1 MKKAFRRGL
10 LPLILAAAMT
20 VAASA
25 WFVVSRSV
33 TLADSHTAA
42 VSITAEAVETGT
54 GERYPITEEA
64 SILPAGTYVLTVKND
79 GDIPA
84 AYVLTVENDGDVPAA
99 YSLTVEDAAFSGDL
113 ETGRSDSAELTCYQ
127 SAWVSVT
134 PLWSAESGHS
144 LLDGHIVV
152 GEAPSQPEVTGESS
166 GTGE

>member
-10 LPLILAAAMT
+10 LPLILAAVMT

-42 VSITAEAVETGT
+42 VSVTAVAVEVTTGK
-54 GERYPITEEA
+54 PFSIEEE
-64 SILPAGTYVLTVKND
+64 SELPAGTYVLTVKNG

-84 AYVLTVENDGDVPAA
+84 AYVLTVEGE
-99 YSLTVEDAAFSGDL
+99 TFSGDL
-113 ETGRSDSAELTCYQ
+113 ETGRSDSADLTCYR
-127 SAWVSVT
+127 SARVSVT

>member
-25 WFVVSRSV
+25 WFYVSRSV
-33 TLADSHTAA
+33 TLADSRTAA
-42 VSITAEAVETGT
+42 VSVTAVAVEVTT
-54 GERYPITEEA
+54 GERFPIEEE
-64 SILPAGTYVLTVKND
+64 SELPAGTYD
-79 GDIPA
+79 
-84 AYVLTVENDGDVPAA
+84 LTVENDGKIRAA
-99 YSLTVEDAAFSGDL
+99 YVLTVEDAAFSGEL

-127 SAWVSVT
+127 SARVSVT

>member
-1 MKKAFRRGL
+1 MMKKAFRRGL
-10 LPLILAAAMT
+10 LPLILAAVMT

-25 WFVVSRSV
+25 WFYVSRSV
-33 TLADSHTAA
+33 TLADSRTAA

-54 GERYPITEEA
+54 GKRYPITEEA
-64 SILPAGTYVLTVKND
+64 SELPAGTYVLTVKNG

-84 AYVLTVENDGDVPAA
+84 AYI
-99 YSLTVEDAAFSGDL
+99 LTVEDAAFSGEL
-113 ETGRSDSAELTCYQ
+113 ETGRSDSADLTCYRSVQ
-127 SAWVSVT
+127 VSVT

>member
-10 LPLILAAAMT
+10 LPLILAAVMT

-25 WFVVSRSV
+25 WFYVSRSV
-33 TLADSHTAA
+33 TLADSCTAT

-54 GERYPITEEA
+54 GKRYLITEEA
-64 SILPAGTYVLTVKND
+64 SELPAGTYVLTVKNG

-84 AYVLTVENDGDVPAA
+84 AYVLTVEGE
-99 YSLTVEDAAFSGDL
+99 TFSGDL

-127 SAWVSVT
+127 SARVSVT

>member
-10 LPLILAAAMT
+10 LPLILAAVMT

-33 TLADSHTAA
+33 TLADSRTAVVSVTA
-42 VSITAEAVETGT
+42 VAVEVTT
-54 GERYPITEEA
+54 GERFSIEEERE
-64 SILPAGTYVLTVKND
+64 LLAGTYVLTVKND

-84 AYVLTVENDGDVPAA
+84 AYI
-99 YSLTVEDAAFSGDL
+99 LTVEDAAFSGEL

-127 SAWVSVT
+127 SARVSVT

-166 GTGE
+166 ETGE

>member
-1 MKKAFRRGL
+1 MMKKAFRRGL
-10 LPLILAAAMT
+10 LPLILAAVMT

-64 SILPAGTYVLTVKND
+64 SELPAGTYVLTVKND
-79 GDIPA
+79 GKIPA
-84 AYVLTVENDGDVPAA
+84 AYVLTVEDE
-99 YSLTVEDAAFSGDL
+99 TFSGDL
-113 ETGRSDSAELTCYQ
+113 DTGRSDSAELTCYQ
-127 SAWVSVT
+127 SARVSVT

-152 GEAPSQPEVTGESS
+152 DEAPSQPEVTGESS

>member
-64 SILPAGTYVLTVKND
+64 SELPAGTYDLTVEND
-79 GDIPA
+79 GKIPA
-84 AYVLTVENDGDVPAA
+84 AYVLTVEGE
-99 YSLTVEDAAFSGDL
+99 TFSGDL
-113 ETGRSDSAELTCYQ
+113 DTGRDTAADLTCYR
-127 SAWVSVT
+127 SARVSVT

>member
-33 TLADSHTAA
+33 TLADSRTAA
-42 VSITAEAVETGT
+42 VSVTAVAVEVTT
-54 GERYPITEEA
+54 GERFSIEEE
-64 SILPAGTYVLTVKND
+64 SELPAGTYVLTVKND

-84 AYVLTVENDGDVPAA
+84 AYI
-99 YSLTVEDAAFSGDL
+99 LTVEDAAFSGDL

-127 SAWVSVT
+127 GAWVSVT

>member
-33 TLADSHTAA
+33 TLADSRTAA
-42 VSITAEAVETGT
+42 VSVTAVAVEVTT
-54 GERYPITEEA
+54 GERFPIEEE
-64 SILPAGTYVLTVKND
+64 SELPAGTYD
-79 GDIPA
+79 
-84 AYVLTVENDGDVPAA
+84 LTVENDGKIRAA
-99 YSLTVEDAAFSGDL
+99 YILTVEDAAFSGDL

-127 SAWVSVT
+127 SARVSVT

>member
-1 MKKAFRRGL
+1 MMKKAFRRGL

-54 GERYPITEEA
+54 GVWYPISKEE
-64 SILPAGTYVLTVKND
+64 STLPAGTYVLTVKND

-84 AYVLTVENDGDVPAA
+84 AYVLTVEGE
-99 YSLTVEDAAFSGDL
+99 TFSGDL
-113 ETGRSDSAELTCYQ
+113 ETGRSDSADLTCYR

>member
-1 MKKAFRRGL
+1 MMKKAFRRGL

-33 TLADSHTAA
+33 TLADSRTAT

-54 GERYPITEEA
+54 GERYPITEEE
-64 SILPAGTYVLTVKND
+64 SELLAGTYVLTVKND
-79 GDIPA
+79 GEISA
-84 AYVLTVENDGDVPAA
+84 AYA
-99 YSLTVEDAAFSGDL
+99 LTVEDAAFSGDL
-113 ETGRSDSAELTCYQ
+113 ETGRSDSADLTCYR
-127 SAWVSVT
+127 SARVSVT

>member
-10 LPLILAAAMT
+10 LPLILAAVMT

-33 TLADSHTAA
+33 TLADSRTAA
-42 VSITAEAVETGT
+42 VSVTAVAVEVTT
-54 GERYPITEEA
+54 RERFSIEEA
-64 SILPAGTYVLTVKND
+64 SELPAGT
-79 GDIPA
+79 
-84 AYVLTVENDGDVPAA
+84 YVLTVENDGDVPAA
-99 YSLTVEDAAFSGDL
+99 YSLSVEDETFSGDL
-113 ETGRSDSAELTCYQ
+113 ETGWSDSANLTCYR
-127 SAWVSVT
+127 SARVSVT

-144 LLDGHIVV
+144 LLDGPIVV

>member
-10 LPLILAAAMT
+10 LPLILAAVMT

-33 TLADSHTAA
+33 TLADSRTAA
-42 VSITAEAVETGT
+42 VSVTAVAVEVTT
-54 GERYPITEEA
+54 GERFSIEEA
-64 SILPAGTYVLTVKND
+64 SELPTGTYVLTVENN
-79 GDIPA
+79 GEIPA
-84 AYVLTVENDGDVPAA
+84 AS
-99 YSLTVEDAAFSGDL
+99 SLAVEDETFSGDL
-113 ETGRSDSAELTCYQ
+113 ETGWSDSADLTCYQ
-127 SAWVSVT
+127 SVRVSVT

-144 LLDGHIVV
+144 LLDGHSVV

>member
-1 MKKAFRRGL
+1 MMKKAFRRGL
-10 LPLILAAAMT
+10 LPLILAAVMT

-25 WFVVSRSV
+25 WFYVSRSV
-33 TLADSHTAA
+33 TLADSRTAA

-64 SILPAGTYVLTVKND
+64 SELPAGTYVLTVKND
-79 GDIPA
+79 GDISA
-84 AYVLTVENDGDVPAA
+84 AYVLTVEDE
-99 YSLTVEDAAFSGDL
+99 TFSGDL
-113 ETGRSDSAELTCYQ
+113 DTGRDTTADLTCYR
-127 SAWVSVT
+127 SARVSVT

>member
-1 MKKAFRRGL
+1 MMKKAFRRGL

-25 WFVVSRSV
+25 WFYVSRSV
-33 TLADSHTAA
+33 TLADSLTAA
-42 VSITAEAVETGT
+42 VSITAEAVETST
-54 GERYPITEEA
+54 GERYPITEEE
-64 SILPAGTYVLTVKND
+64 STLPAGTYD
-79 GDIPA
+79 
-84 AYVLTVENDGDVPAA
+84 LTVENDGKIRAA
-99 YSLTVEDAAFSGDL
+99 YNLTVEDAAFSGDL

-127 SAWVSVT
+127 SARVSVT

>member
-1 MKKAFRRGL
+1 MMKKAFRRGL

-54 GERYPITEEA
+54 GVRYPITKEE
-64 SILPAGTYVLTVKND
+64 STLPAGTYVLTVKND
-79 GDIPA
+79 GD
-84 AYVLTVENDGDVPAA
+84 VPAA
-99 YSLTVEDAAFSGDL
+99 YILTVEDAAFSGEL
-113 ETGRSDSAELTCYQ
+113 ETGRSDSADLTCYR
-127 SAWVSVT
+127 SVRVSVT

>member
-10 LPLILAAAMT
+10 LPLILAAVMT

-42 VSITAEAVETGT
+42 VSVTAVAVEVTT
-54 GERYPITEEA
+54 GERFSIEEA
-64 SILPAGTYVLTVKND
+64 SELPTGTYVLTV
-79 GDIPA
+79 
-84 AYVLTVENDGDVPAA
+84 ENNGEIPAA
-99 YSLTVEDAAFSGDL
+99 YSLAVEDETFSGDL
-113 ETGRSDSAELTCYQ
+113 ETGWSDSADLTCYQ
-127 SAWVSVT
+127 SVRVSVT

-144 LLDGHIVV
+144 LLDGPIVV

>member
-1 MKKAFRRGL
+1 MMKKAFRRGL

-25 WFVVSRSV
+25 WFYVSRSV
-33 TLADSHTAA
+33 TLTDSRTAA

-64 SILPAGTYVLTVKND
+64 SFLPAGTYVLRVEND
-79 GDIPA
+79 GGVPA
-84 AYVLTVENDGDVPAA
+84 AYVLTVEDE
-99 YSLTVEDAAFSGDL
+99 TFSGDL
-113 ETGRSDSAELTCYQ
+113 DTGRDTAADLTCYQ
-127 SAWVSVT
+127 GAWVAMT

-152 GEAPSQPEVTGESS
+152 GEAPSQPEVTGEVSE
-166 GTGE
+166 TGN

>member
-1 MKKAFRRGL
+1 MMKKAFRRGL

-33 TLADSHTAA
+33 TLADSRTAA
-42 VSITAEAVETGT
+42 VSVTAVAVEVTT
-54 GERYPITEEA
+54 GERFPIEEE
-64 SILPAGTYVLTVKND
+64 SELPAGTYD
-79 GDIPA
+79 
-84 AYVLTVENDGDVPAA
+84 LTVENDGKIRAA
-99 YSLTVEDAAFSGDL
+99 YILTVEDAAFSGDL
-113 ETGRSDSAELTCYQ
+113 ETGRSDSADLTCYR
-127 SAWVSVT
+127 SARVSVT

>member
-1 MKKAFRRGL
+1 MMKKAFRRGL
-10 LPLILAAAMT
+10 LPLSLATAMT

-25 WFVVSRSV
+25 WFYVSRSV
-33 TLADSHTAA
+33 TLADSRTAA

-64 SILPAGTYVLTVKND
+64 SFLPAGTYVLTVKND
-79 GDIPA
+79 GAISA
-84 AYVLTVENDGDVPAA
+84 AYV
-99 YSLTVEDAAFSGDL
+99 LTVEDAAFSGDL
-113 ETGRSDSAELTCYQ
+113 ETGRSDSADLTCYQ
-127 SAWVSVT
+127 SARVSVT

>member
-33 TLADSHTAA
+33 TLADSRTAA

-64 SILPAGTYVLTVKND
+64 SELPAGTYVLTVKND
-79 GDIPA
+79 GAISA
-84 AYVLTVENDGDVPAA
+84 AYVLTVED
-99 YSLTVEDAAFSGDL
+99 EAFSGDL
-113 ETGRSDSAELTCYQ
+113 DTGRDTAADLTCYK
-127 SAWVSVT
+127 SARVSVT

>member
-33 TLADSHTAA
+33 TLADSRTAA
-42 VSITAEAVETGT
+42 VSITAEAVDADTGV
-54 GERYPITEEA
+54 RYPITEEE
-64 SILPAGTYVLTVKND
+64 SELPAGTYD
-79 GDIPA
+79 
-84 AYVLTVENDGDVPAA
+84 LTVENDGKIRAA
-99 YSLTVEDAAFSGDL
+99 YILTVEDAAFSGDL
-113 ETGRSDSAELTCYQ
+113 ETGRSDSADLTCYR
-127 SAWVSVT
+127 SARVSVT

-152 GEAPSQPEVTGESS
+152 GEAPSQPEVTGEVSEA
-166 GTGE
+166 GN

>member
-1 MKKAFRRGL
+1 MMKKAFRRGL

-25 WFVVSRSV
+25 WFYVSRSV
-33 TLADSHTAA
+33 TLADSRTAA
-42 VSITAEAVETGT
+42 VSVTAVAVEVTT
-54 GERYPITEEA
+54 GERFSIEEV
-64 SILPAGTYVLTVKND
+64 SELPAGT
-79 GDIPA
+79 
-84 AYVLTVENDGDVPAA
+84 YVLTVENDGDVPAA
-99 YSLTVEDAAFSGDL
+99 YSLAVEDETFSGEL
-113 ETGRSDSAELTCYQ
+113 ETGRSDSVDLTCYQ
-127 SAWVSVT
+127 SARVSVT

>member
-1 MKKAFRRGL
+1 MKKAFRRGF
-10 LPLILAAAMT
+10 LPLILAAVMT

-42 VSITAEAVETGT
+42 VSVTAVAVEVNTR
-54 GERYPITEEA
+54 ERFSIEEA
-64 SILPAGTYVLTVKND
+64 SELPAGTYD
-79 GDIPA
+79 
-84 AYVLTVENDGDVPAA
+84 LTVENDGKIRAA
-99 YSLTVEDAAFSGDL
+99 YSLAVEDETFSGEL
-113 ETGRSDSAELTCYQ
+113 ETGRSDSADLTCYQ
-127 SAWVSVT
+127 SVRVSVT

>member
-1 MKKAFRRGL
+1 MMKKAFRRGL
-10 LPLILAAAMT
+10 LPLILAATMT

-33 TLADSHTAA
+33 TLADSRTAA
-42 VSITAEAVETGT
+42 VSITAEAVETST

-64 SILPAGTYVLTVKND
+64 SELPAGTYD
-79 GDIPA
+79 
-84 AYVLTVENDGDVPAA
+84 LTVENDGKIPAA
-99 YSLTVEDAAFSGDL
+99 YILTVEDETFSGEL
-113 ETGRSDSAELTCYQ
+113 ETGRSDSADLTCYR
-127 SAWVSVT
+127 SARVSVT

-152 GEAPSQPEVTGESS
+152 GEASSQPEVTGESS